1 MRKHFKSLIII
12 IVAGLILSSCETK
25 SIEEKPT
32 LNENT
37 LKFNT
42 QGQFKI
48 AQFTDIHWDNN
59 SENCPKVAA
68 SIKHVLE
75 TEKPDVAILTGDVV
89 TVAPAVEGWLAIAK
103 IFEEAKTPWAVI
115 LGNHDAET
123 GITRPAIFDTIANL
137 PYFIGEK
144 GPEDLYGAGNYVLPV
159 YNNEGKKV
167 SAALYC
173 IDSNDYPEKRIY
185 GHYDWIHFNQIEW
198 YRNTSKK
205 YTIANNNVPIPS
217 LAFIHIPTHEYNNIV
232 GMPTTVGIKGE
243 GIASSDINSGFFAS
257 LIEMGDVMG
266 VFCGHDHDNDYIGIE
281 KEIALAFGR
290 RSGMDTYGKLE
301 IGARI
306 ILLYEGER
314 KFDSWIRTQG
324 GGAETY
330 YYYPSGISSEDEK
343 NLPILSATKFVTEPG
358 KQGVSYKYYEGKFAK
373 VSDMSKA
380 TVLKKGELK
389 NFDISAAQVE
399 DWMGFEY
406 NAWIKIPESGIY
418 RFYTFSDD
426 GSVLYIDDKV
436 VVDNDGSHSEQRRE
450 GKIHLE
456 VGFHKLRLQYFER
469 YMGQMLEAGYIGRN
483 IPETQIP
490 DDILFIIE

>member
-1 MRKHFKSLIII
+1 MKKYFKSLILII
-12 IVAGLILSSCETK
+12 IAGLILSSCETK
-25 SIEEKPT
+25 SIEEKAT
-32 LNENT
+32 ANENA
-37 LKFNT
+37 LKFNAN
-42 QGQFKI
+42 GQFKI

-59 SENCPKVAA
+59 SENCPKTVA

-75 TEKPDVAILTGDVV
+75 TEKPDVAILTGDIV
-89 TVAPAVEGWLAIAK
+89 TAPPAVEGWLAIAK

-123 GITRPAIFDTIANL
+123 GITRPAIFDSIANL

-144 GPEDLYGAGNYVLPV
+144 GLDNLYGAGNYVLPV
-159 YNNEGKKV
+159 YDNGGEKV

-198 YRNTSKK
+198 YRNMSKN
-205 YTIANNNVPIPS
+205 YTVANDSTPIPS
-217 LAFIHIPTHEYNNIV
+217 LAFIHIPINEYANIV
-232 GMPTTVGIKGE
+232 DKPTTAGIKEE
-243 GIASSDINSGFFAS
+243 GIAGSDINSGFFAS

-290 RSGMDTYGKLE
+290 RSGVDAYGKLE
-301 IGARI
+301 TGARI
-306 ILLYEGER
+306 ILLYEGKR
-314 KFDSWIRTQG
+314 KFDTWIRTQSS
-324 GGAETY
+324 ADTY

-343 NLPILSATKFVTEPG
+343 YLPMLPAHKLVTEPD
-358 KQGVSYKYYEGKFAK
+358 KHGVSYKYYEGKFAK
-373 VSDMSKA
+373 VSEMSKA
-380 TVLKKGELK
+380 TALKTGELK
-389 NFDISAAQVE
+389 NFDISGAQVE

-406 NAWIKIPESGIY
+406 NAWIKVPESGIY

-426 GSVLYIDDKV
+426 GSVLYIDGLV
-436 VVDNDGSHSEQRRE
+436 IVDNDGSHSERRCE

-456 VGFHKLRLQYFER
+456 AGFHELKLLYFER
-469 YMGQMLEAGYIGRN
+469 YMGQVLEVGYISRN

-490 DDILFIIE
+490 DSILFVK